1 MNAMNPERP
10 MSETMPR
17 DPFGVPH
24 PDPAPKPD
32 YTGLAISQELMAA
45 ADRAI
50 GLRIELLKRDA
61 RIADLEREV
70 AELKRENV

>member
-1 MNAMNPERP
+1 MDDLMGMNEPIEFDKISRGRVQ
-10 MSETMPR
+10 S
-17 DPFGVPH
+17 
-24 PDPAPKPD
+24 APPQPD

-61 RIADLEREV
+61 RIVDLEREV

>member
-1 MNAMNPERP
+1 MDDLMG
-10 MSETMPR
+10 MGETI
-17 DPFGVPH
+17 DFGKVSRGRAQS
-24 PDPAPKPD
+24 APPQPD

-50 GLRIELLKRDA
+50 GLRIEVLKLNA
-61 RIADLEREV
+61 RIVDLEREV